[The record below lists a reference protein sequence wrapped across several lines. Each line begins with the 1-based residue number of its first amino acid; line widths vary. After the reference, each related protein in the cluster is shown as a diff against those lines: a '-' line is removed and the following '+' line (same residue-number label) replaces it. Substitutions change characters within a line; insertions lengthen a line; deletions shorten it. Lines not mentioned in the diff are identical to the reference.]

1 MKFCTSPIALL
12 LLVFAPASHAES
24 GSLNP
29 LRWFTPNDAGSYASK
44 MAATIKDTPECR
56 KYKDAIMAHSNGK
69 TTSGKDMHPIAE
81 ARRKAAEAG
90 CSK

>member
-1 MKFCTSPIALL
+1 
-12 LLVFAPASHAES
+12 
-24 GSLNP
+24 
-29 LRWFTPNDAGSYASK
+29 